1 MKKIIVLAIAAV
13 AFIASSVVANAQ
25 YRPGTLSQHR
35 AGLEDEN
42 GHTLTDQ
49 EVFQLIDEDV
59 YNQTYVG
66 ATRQYKTGK
75 ILNIVGAATAGVGLV
90 GTIAGTAALVDA
102 IQNGHVT
109 FEDQNGRKVVK
120 EYDKQAAL
128 AVVGF
133 AAGVTLLAAGDICLS
148 VGIPLQVIGKKRL
161 NWIATEYN
169 HEAVSSANLRIG
181 LTNYGAGL
189 VMNF

>member
-1 MKKIIVLAIAAV
+1 MKKIIVLAIAAIS
-13 AFIASSVVANAQ
+13 FIASGVVANAQ

-75 ILNIVGAATAGVGLV
+75 ILTIVGAATTGVGLI
-90 GTIAGTAALVDA
+90 GTIAGSVATAYA
-102 IQNGHVT
+102 IENGHVT
-109 FEDQNGRKVVK
+109 FEEKDGQKVVK
-120 EYDKQAAL
+120 EYDNKAAL
-128 AVVGF
+128 AVLGF
-133 AAGVTLLAAGDICLS
+133 AAGATLLAAGDICLS

-169 HEAVSSANLRIG
+169 HSNYSANIRF
-181 LTNYGAGL
+181 GAGQYGTGVVL
-189 VMNF
+189 SF

>member
-169 HEAVSSANLRIG
+169 HSNYSANIRF
-181 LTNYGAGL
+181 GAGQYGTGVVL
-189 VMNF
+189 SF

>member
-13 AFIASSVVANAQ
+13 AFIASGVVANAQ
-25 YRPGTLSQHR
+25 YRPSTLSQHR

-42 GHTLTDQ
+42 GHALTDQ

-66 ATRQYKTGK
+66 ACKQYKTGK
-75 ILNIVGAATAGVGLV
+75 ILTIVGAATTGVGLV
-90 GTIAGTAALVDA
+90 GTIAGSVATVYA
-102 IQNGHVT
+102 IENNHVT
-109 FEDQNGRKVVK
+109 FEEKDGQKVVK
-120 EYDKQAAL
+120 EYDNKAAL
-128 AVVGF
+128 AVLGL
-133 AAGVTLLAAGDICLS
+133 AAGATLLAAGDICLS

-169 HEAVSSANLRIG
+169 HSNYSANIRF
-181 LTNYGAGL
+181 GAGQYGTGVVL
-189 VMNF
+189 SF

>member
-13 AFIASSVVANAQ
+13 AFIASGVVANAQ
-25 YRPGTLSQHR
+25 YRPSTLSQHR

-42 GHTLTDQ
+42 GHALTDQ

-66 ATRQYKTGK
+66 ACKQYKTGK
-75 ILNIVGAATAGVGLV
+75 ILTIVGAATTGVGLV
-90 GTIAGTAALVDA
+90 GTIAGSVATAYA
-102 IQNGHVT
+102 IENGHVT
-109 FEDQNGRKVVK
+109 FEEKNGQKVVK
-120 EYDKQAAL
+120 EYDNKAAI
-128 AVVGF
+128 AVLGLT
-133 AAGVTLLAAGDICLS
+133 AGATLLAAGDICLS

-169 HEAVSSANLRIG
+169 HSNYSANIRF
-181 LTNYGAGL
+181 GAGQYGTGVVL
-189 VMNF
+189 SF

>member
-1 MKKIIVLAIAAV
+1 MKKIIVLAIAAI
-13 AFIASSVVANAQ
+13 AFIVSGVVANAQ

-133 AAGVTLLAAGDICLS
+133 AAGATLLAAGDICLS

>member
-1 MKKIIVLAIAAV
+1 MKKIIVLAIAAI
-13 AFIASSVVANAQ
+13 AFIASGVVANAQ
-25 YRPGTLSQHR
+25 YRPSTLSQHR

-75 ILNIVGAATAGVGLV
+75 ILNIVGAATVGVGLV

-133 AAGVTLLAAGDICLS
+133 AAGATLLAAGDICLS

-169 HEAVSSANLRIG
+169 HSNYSANIRF
-181 LTNYGAGL
+181 GAGQYGTGVVL
-189 VMNF
+189 SF